1 LFLPIQQEQLASH
14 RSQLADDS
22 EAAEDSEQGIGAT
35 QTAALQQA
43 YESVGKDL
51 LKLLQFVDMNATRLR
66 KFLKK
71 FNKHVV
77 PA

>member
-1 LFLPIQQEQLASH
+1 MQQGQLAS
-14 RSQLADDS
+14 RLSQLADVR

-51 LKLLQFVDMNATRLR
+51 QASPVCRYE
-66 KFLKK
+66 
-71 FNKHVV
+71 FNRTQKIPEKV
-77 PA
+77 

>member
-1 LFLPIQQEQLASH
+1 M
-14 RSQLADDS
+14 
-22 EAAEDSEQGIGAT
+22 GAT
-35 QTAALQQA
+35 QTAALQQV

-51 LKLLQFVDMNATRLR
+51 LIQFVDMNATGLR